1 MNKDDIFSN
10 PIHLC
15 AVPVAKWSAFVLR
28 LPSGTLG
35 VYIVK
40 LDRQVVERK
49 DFERDQTLEMV
60 EYLKGH
66 AFINSKWLFCG
77 DRAPV
82 DSHRYI
88 IRRQKKSR

>member
-1 MNKDDIFSN
+1 M
-10 PIHLC
+10 
-15 AVPVAKWSAFVLR
+15 PVAKWSAFVLR

-88 IRRQKKSR
+88 IRRQKKSSKCNL